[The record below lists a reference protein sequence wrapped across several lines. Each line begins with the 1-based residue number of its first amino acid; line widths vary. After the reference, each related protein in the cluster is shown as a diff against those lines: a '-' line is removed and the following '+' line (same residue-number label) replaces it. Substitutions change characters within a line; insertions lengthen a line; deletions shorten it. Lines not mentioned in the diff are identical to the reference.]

1 MTVRPSGS
9 TVTPS
14 GVTYVQAGTCSWAR
28 TASATEPTTRTSPTR
43 APTRPSA
50 PGATLSW
57 ASRERPGASAG
68 MAAGTTA

>member
-28 TASATEPTTRTSPTR
+28 TASDTEATRRTSPIR

-50 PGATLSW
+50 PGTTLSL
-57 ASRERPGASAG
+57 ASSECPGASAG
-68 MAAGTTA
+68 TPAGAAA